1 MCGFE
6 SLREHQEVKHTLL
19 QNITIVNNF
28 TTEGIGNETIDRIDI
43 IFYTS
48 NTNSDR
54 SGILPSDPNMDVNVT
69 RSSGNTDGSKQE
81 LKERT

>member
-6 SLREHQEVKHTLL
+6 SLREHQEIKHILL

-28 TTEGIGNETIDRIDI
+28 TTKGIGNETIDRIDI

-48 NTNSDR
+48 DTDSIGA
-54 SGILPSDPNMDVNVT
+54 GILPSDPNMDVNQT

>member
-54 SGILPSDPNMDVNVT
+54 SGILPSDPNMDVNRT